1 MCHNTIHNTCICTF
15 CLSKI
20 ICCFSLYIPEG
31 KGRFVCTCSLV
42 YGVTGWDYW
51 RWRPEHN
58 VPRSFVDWVIHF
70 SAAIDKNN
78 TKASYIIHH
87 YTFLVCSCMPL
98 YLLRYIVLLVVFLFL
113 SVVCDVFL
121 SSPVEKYTNGHRY
134 NHQCNNDEER
144 HYNPCNYPVRPGRAP

>member
-1 MCHNTIHNTCICTF
+1 MLLQF
-15 CLSKI
+15 V
-20 ICCFSLYIPEG
+20 PEG

-51 RWRPEHN
+51 RWCPEHN
-58 VPRSFVDWVIHF
+58 VPRSFVDSVIHF
-70 SAAIDKNN
+70 SAAIMVDTQDHYQSQLHNPPFN
-78 TKASYIIHH
+78 ISTKFVVACRYN
-87 YTFLVCSCMPL
+87 
-98 YLLRYIVLLVVFLFL
+98 LLRYFVLRVVFLFL